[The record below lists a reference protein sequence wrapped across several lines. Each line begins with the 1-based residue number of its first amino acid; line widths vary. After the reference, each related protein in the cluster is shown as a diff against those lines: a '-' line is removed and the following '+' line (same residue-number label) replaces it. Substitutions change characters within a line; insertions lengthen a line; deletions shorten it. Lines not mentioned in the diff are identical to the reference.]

1 MLMETSIVPSLSL
14 LQNFGNLR
22 GINRRGHVAVDD
34 LQFSTGGLVCDRG
47 YFGLDNFAAVEADP
61 DAGAYA
67 VIHASSVLAPIL
79 QRGVQKALRS
89 YCTARDDFVRYI
101 PAMPDAIPRI
111 NSGRSTTK
119 ISILMGA

>member
-1 MLMETSIVPSLSL
+1 METSIVPSLSL

-61 DAGAYA
+61 DPRAYA
-67 VIHASSVLAPIL
+67 VIHIV
-79 QRGVQKALRS
+79 
-89 YCTARDDFVRYI
+89 
-101 PAMPDAIPRI
+101 
-111 NSGRSTTK
+111 
-119 ISILMGA
+119 SILA